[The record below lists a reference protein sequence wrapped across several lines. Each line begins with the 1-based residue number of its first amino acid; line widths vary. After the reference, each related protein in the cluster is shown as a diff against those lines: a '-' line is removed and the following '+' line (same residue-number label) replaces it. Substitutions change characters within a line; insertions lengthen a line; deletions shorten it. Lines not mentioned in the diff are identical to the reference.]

1 MCCPA
6 FPEDLVAAQCAWYRT
21 YRALADPAQSGRT
34 TALRRRL
41 LALSA
46 QVWWHPYWRKAG
58 AGHRLALRTHAR
70 ELEREV
76 R

>member
-1 MCCPA
+1 MRCPA
-6 FPEDLVAAQCAWYRT
+6 FPEDLIAAQCAWDRT
-21 YRALADPAQSGRT
+21 YRALADPAHSGRT

-41 LALSA
+41 LTLSV

-58 AGHRLALRTHAR
+58 AGRRLDLRTRAR